1 MSEAARLLRE
11 ARHVVALT
19 GAGMSTESGIPDFR
33 SPGGLWSVFDPMEY
47 ATLDCFLRDPE
58 KAWRLYRVLGA
69 SLAGKEP
76 NPAHVALAELEHGGV
91 VRGIVTQNVDG
102 LHQRAGSRLV
112 LEMHGSWSR
121 VRCLACDGTA
131 PFEPGFLADGP
142 PPRCARCDYP
152 WKPDVV
158 LFGENVRE
166 IPAIDALLERC
177 DLLLVAGTAAE
188 VAPAAFFPAAV
199 RRRGGRV
206 IELNLSRCIPATA
219 HVKGPVGSTLPRLVA
234 AFREGPAV

>member
-1 MSEAARLLRE
+1 MHGPLAESLRR
-11 ARHVVALT
+11 ARHIAVLT
-19 GAGMSTESGIPDFR
+19 GAGVSAESGLPTFR
-33 SPGGLWSVFDPMEY
+33 DALTGLWAQHRPEDL
-47 ATLDCFLRDPE
+47 ATPEAFERDPRTVW
-58 KAWRLYRVLGA
+58 AWYRMRREA
-69 SLAGKEP
+69 ALAAEP
-76 NPAHVALAELEHGGV
+76 NPAHLALARLETLV
-91 VRGIVTQNVDG
+91 PRFTLITQNVDG

-121 VRCLACDGTA
+121 VRCLACDGTE
-131 PFEPGFLADGP
+131 PFEPAFLAEGE

-206 IELNLSRCIPATA
+206 IELGRGT
-219 HVKGPVGSTLPRLVA
+219 VTL
-234 AFREGPAV
+234 